1 VKEYAKT
8 LRRLAKDFRLAGEGK
23 LCDAVLLAL
32 ADITEASDV
41 RADLSYSFIMRK
53 LRKLDKDRA
62 KEFQVA
68 YKQAFDEAF
77 LSGLDNLDEVALLQA
92 VQEID
97 LDSEELE

>member
-62 KEFQVA
+62 KEFQAA